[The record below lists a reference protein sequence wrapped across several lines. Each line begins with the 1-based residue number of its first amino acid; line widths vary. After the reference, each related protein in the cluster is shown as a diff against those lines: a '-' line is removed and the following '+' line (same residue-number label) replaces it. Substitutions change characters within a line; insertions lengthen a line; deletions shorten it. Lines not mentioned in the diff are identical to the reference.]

1 MANIILEFIG
11 QTDGAQIFRH
21 PTTKRNIRAGRN
33 LAVRYVGVEQEE
45 VNYFVSLGL
54 FRVAH
59 STNAVSAPTRK
70 DAPVRIEP
78 VVTQQVQSESIN
90 TPIDET
96 PSENVV
102 SFDASQVDQLVD
114 WLSDGVTT
122 DVAITEKSADVVTE
136 VIEDTADI
144 VDEPKS
150 DKVRRGRP
158 RS

>member
-1 MANIILEFIG
+1 MTSIILEFIG

-21 PTTKRNIRAGRN
+21 PATKRNIRAGRN
-33 LAVRYVGVEQEE
+33 LAVRYVSVEQDE

-59 STNAVSAPTRK
+59 PSVPVTATPRK
-70 DAPVRIEP
+70 DNPARIEP
-78 VVTQQVQSESIN
+78 VVSQQEPAVAQN
-90 TPIDET
+90 TVDDT
-96 PSENVV
+96 PQENVV
-102 SFDASQVDQLVD
+102 SFEASQVEQLVD
-114 WLSDGVTT
+114 WLSGDTT
-122 DVAITEKSADVVTE
+122 EAVTE
-136 VIEDTADI
+136 TVDNEVSEVVDSNSEA